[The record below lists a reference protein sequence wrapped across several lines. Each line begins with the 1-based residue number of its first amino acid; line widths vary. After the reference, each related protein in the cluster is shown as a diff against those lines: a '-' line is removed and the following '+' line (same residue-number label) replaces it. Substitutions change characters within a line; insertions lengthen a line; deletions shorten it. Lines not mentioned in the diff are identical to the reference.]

1 MDTNN
6 NQVKGSAAKDQFED
20 LMGGGLEFE
29 TDSNPPVA
37 DTLDLT
43 AMDEITPESS
53 PTDMEDVLSM
63 EDSLEKDN
71 DQVPSTPGGQN
82 SEIEEVGTAE
92 SLPAAGDD
100 LVRQTTDTDDDI
112 EAIQDFKAAVLA
124 FEWEINDENMNTFNR
139 EVTRFK
145 KRWQNNKLLLVFM
158 QILEALGKYIAV
170 AKAKAHP
177 DSIKLLL
184 SVYNS
189 LEKIV
194 TSQRLTP
201 RGQKK
206 LLLAEVDKYNNLK
219 LMLKEPVHRQKKS
232 GKKPPPAGAAAMM
245 AGHGQVNG
253 DEITVERTEQ
263 EDFPELDARLDSFFD
278 DETLPADDNQQEF
291 VPPVVPPHPEDDS
304 CAAVDNLLDDM
315 FSDVINKGDGTP
327 RFSEDE
333 DVVSLGLGNDDELEG
348 EEGLIVGEELS
359 EADDNFSPLM
369 GADSES
375 LELELSGED
384 AAWNENE
391 LGLNNAALMEDSE
404 LEDEKETLPDMFLN
418 VFRELE
424 AEEKITDELAARL
437 LAESLNLQQE
447 WHDRPLLLTIITFLC
462 SLARETA
469 QGNEMF
475 REKSRKMMLEIYRD
489 LEQAVNS
496 NATER
501 QLLVNATAQK
511 YLVWKEETF
520 PVDVFTKTEGEV
532 ESTIDKKIPEQQDNE
547 EKDGNVTLLEPGTE
561 VDDPGEQPAASEDE
575 QQSGLLEENITETK
589 DVSKEVTEGDQL
601 FDAPEQ
607 DTFPDESPEKPGIW
621 EKLKNLF
628 RPRPD

>member
-6 NQVKGSAAKDQFED
+6 DQVNGSAAEDQFED
-20 LMGGGLEFE
+20 LMGGSLEFE
-29 TDSNPPVA
+29 TTPPPVA

-43 AMDEITPESS
+43 AMDEITAESS

-71 DQVPSTPGGQN
+71 DQEPSAPGGQN
-82 SEIEEVGTAE
+82 SGIEEVDTRE

-100 LVRQTTDTDDDI
+100 LVRKTTDTDDDI
-112 EAIQDFKAAVLA
+112 EAIKDFKAAVLA

-139 EVTRFK
+139 EVARFK
-145 KRWQNNKLLLVFM
+145 ERWQNNKLLLVFM
-158 QILEALGKYIAV
+158 QILEALGRYIAV

-194 TSQRLTP
+194 TSERLTP

-206 LLLAEVDKYNNLK
+206 ILLAEVEKYNNLK
-219 LMLKEPVHRQKKS
+219 SMLKEPVRRQKKAVTE
-232 GKKPPPAGAAAMM
+232 PPPTGAAAMM
-245 AGHGQVNG
+245 AGHGQAGG
-253 DEITVERTEQ
+253 DEIIVERAEQ

-278 DETLPADDNQQEF
+278 DETLPADDDRQEF

-315 FSDVINKGDGTP
+315 FSDVINKGDTSP
-327 RFSEDE
+327 QFSEDE
-333 DVVSLGLGNDDELEG
+333 DVVSLDLGNEKKLAGEDD
-348 EEGLIVGEELS
+348 LIVGEELG

-384 AAWNENE
+384 GGWNENE
-391 LGLNNAALMEDSE
+391 LGLNNAALVEDSE
-404 LEDEKETLPDMFLN
+404 LDDEKEIIPDMLLN
-418 VFRELE
+418 AFNELE
-424 AEEKITDELAARL
+424 DEEVITDDLAARL
-437 LAESLNLQQE
+437 LAETVNLQQE
-447 WHDRPLLLTIITFLC
+447 WHDRPLLLTIITFLV
-462 SLARETA
+462 SLARETE
-469 QGNEMF
+469 QGNKLF

-501 QLLVNATAQK
+501 QLLVNATAGK

-520 PVDVFTKTEGEV
+520 PVDVFSKTNAEGGG
-532 ESTIDKKIPEQQDNE
+532 TIDSKSSEPRHNE
-547 EKDGNVTLLEPGTE
+547 EEDENIALLEPDPE
-561 VDDPGEQPAASEDE
+561 VDDSGEQATASEDE
-575 QQSGLLEENITETK
+575 QQSDLLEENITETK
-589 DVSKEVTEGDQL
+589 DVSPEVTEGDQL
-601 FDAPEQ
+601 FDTPEQ
-607 DTFPDESPEKPGIW
+607 DNFQEKPPEKPGIW

-628 RPRPD
+628 RPGSG